1 MRRVRRDTVRS
12 TRLSLASACIQDQVR
27 DNTIQMQKLMVPSLQ
42 MSLRPLAQQAEC
54 GEDCEVTVLAAAQD
68 ADQQ

>member
-1 MRRVRRDTVRS
+1 MQ
-12 TRLSLASACIQDQVR
+12 RLMVPS
-27 DNTIQMQKLMVPSLQ
+27 LMVPSLQ

-68 ADQQ
+68 PEQQ